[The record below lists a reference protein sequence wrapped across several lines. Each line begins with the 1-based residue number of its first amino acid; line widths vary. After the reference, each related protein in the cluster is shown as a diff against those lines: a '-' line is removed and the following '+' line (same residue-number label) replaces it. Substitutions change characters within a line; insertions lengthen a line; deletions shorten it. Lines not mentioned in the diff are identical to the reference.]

1 VDVDDYRAI
10 SDMML
15 DIENYLI
22 DRFPDARPKVEK
34 FAMGSAGPKVEV
46 QLMGPDPDT
55 LRDLSSQV

>member
-1 VDVDDYRAI
+1 
-10 SDMML
+10 MML